1 MQKHIPNLI
10 TLLNI
15 SAGFLSIICIIEGYI
30 LYACYLIMVA
40 SVLDFFDGFIAK
52 LLNAQSE
59 LGKQLDS
66 FSDLVSFGIAPASLT
81 YVFLGELQAPE
92 IPTQMGYLKLLVL
105 FLPVFSVL
113 RLAKFNLDDRQ
124 KNEFI
129 GLPTP
134 ANALFFASAIA
145 SLSQMDSLFKIAFL
159 DFYMLISLVVIFSLL
174 LVTNIQFFSLK
185 FSNFNWKENKTRY
198 VFIFSAILLFLGSF
212 LIGNL
217 VVSVSIIILLYIF
230 LSMLNYLFK
239 RNEI

>member
-113 RLAKFNLDDRQ
+113 RGTL
-124 KNEFI
+124 
-129 GLPTP
+129 
-134 ANALFFASAIA
+134 
-145 SLSQMDSLFKIAFL
+145 
-159 DFYMLISLVVIFSLL
+159 
-174 LVTNIQFFSLK
+174 
-185 FSNFNWKENKTRY
+185 
-198 VFIFSAILLFLGSF
+198 
-212 LIGNL
+212 
-217 VVSVSIIILLYIF
+217 
-230 LSMLNYLFK
+230 
-239 RNEI
+239 